1 MVRIVSGTASIV
13 VYVLVIVAVVVA
25 VVSTF
30 IAARAVRLAR
40 ESKRD
45 YQRIANA
52 DGDVVDAL
60 LDRISAIDA
69 STKTVEQ
76 LAELVQVT
84 RDDLAHSLRHVAV
97 VRFDAF
103 RDVSGRSS
111 FSIALLDDSGD
122 GVIMTS
128 LHGRSETQ
136 FIAKGIT
143 GGSSDSLSPEEIQA
157 VEYALKGT
165 NE

>member
-1 MVRIVSGTASIV
+1 MSNSVSIV
-13 VYVLVIVAVVVA
+13 VYVLVAVAVAVA
-25 VVSTF
+25 VVSVF
-30 IAARAVRLAR
+30 IAARAARLAR
-40 ESKRD
+40 ESRRD
-45 YQRIANA
+45 YQRIAHA
-52 DGDVVDAL
+52 DTDVVDAL

-97 VRFDAF
+97 VRYDAF
-103 RDVSGRSS
+103 RDISGRSS

-122 GVIMTS
+122 GIMMTS

-143 GGSSDSLSPEEIQA
+143 SGNADSLSPEEVQA
-157 VEYALKGT
+157 VEYALEGSDK
-165 NE
+165 

>member
-1 MVRIVSGTASIV
+1 VSDSVSIAVYFV
-13 VYVLVIVAVVVA
+13 VGFAVLIA
-25 VVSTF
+25 VVSVF
-30 IAARAVRLAR
+30 IAARAARLAR
-40 ESKRD
+40 ESRRE
-45 YQRIANA
+45 YQRIVHA
-52 DGDVVDAL
+52 DTDVVDAL

-97 VRFDAF
+97 VRYDAF

-143 GGSSDSLSPEEIQA
+143 DAHADSLSPEEAQA

-165 NE
+165 DK

>member
-1 MVRIVSGTASIV
+1 MSDWGSAAVGV
-13 VYVLVIVAVVVA
+13 VALIAVVIA
-25 VVSTF
+25 VVSVF
-30 IAARAVRLAR
+30 IAARSVRLAR
-40 ESKRD
+40 ESRRE
-45 YQRIANA
+45 YQRIVHA
-52 DGDVVDAL
+52 DTDVVDAL

-97 VRFDAF
+97 VRYDAF
-103 RDVSGRSS
+103 RDISGRSS
-111 FSIALLDDSGD
+111 FSIALLDDTGD
-122 GVIMTS
+122 GMIMTS

-143 GGSSDSLSPEEIQA
+143 GGSAESLSPEEAQA
-157 VEYALKGT
+157 VEYAMKGT
-165 NE
+165 DQ

>member
-1 MVRIVSGTASIV
+1 VSDSVSIV
-13 VYVLVIVAVVVA
+13 VYVLVGVAVVIA
-25 VVSTF
+25 VVSVV
-30 IAARAVRLAR
+30 IAARAARLAR
-40 ESKRD
+40 ESRRE
-45 YQRIANA
+45 YQRIVHA
-52 DGDVVDAL
+52 DADVVDAL

-97 VRFDAF
+97 VRYDAF

-143 GGSSDSLSPEEIQA
+143 DANADSLSPEEAQA

-165 NE
+165 DK